1 MSPDEAIMLALA
13 TGAAARMD
21 PNVFEAEQPE
31 VIAYQEL
38 LALLSREYG
47 GVEARMMEISPG
59 SQERQELLADQIR
72 ESGAAE
78 DAAVLRQSREVLREV
93 LGRSPSA
100 VTAVFADLS
109 AISEALDE
117 IEENL

>member
-21 PNVFEAEQPE
+21 PNTFAADQPE
-31 VIAYQEL
+31 IVAYLEL
-38 LALLSREYG
+38 VELLSRSYG
-47 GVEARMMEISPG
+47 GVEARMMEIAPG
-59 SQERQELLADQIR
+59 SQERQEQLADQIR
-72 ESGAAE
+72 NSGAAE
-78 DAAVLRQSREVLREV
+78 DEAVLRQSQQVLREV
-93 LGRSPSA
+93 LERSPSA

-109 AISEALDE
+109 AVSEALEE